1 MTNLYNG
8 ADFAQIIK
16 QYGTQPGEVAGG
28 SSPAECTGVAKK
40 RVFSAT
46 DIAKVSTSYVER
58 QNRTMRMSMRRFT
71 RQTNGFSKKAEDHA
85 HAVSLHSMHYNFC
98 RAHQTLAK
106 AAAGIKTTPAM
117 AAGPTDHVWTIE
129 EILGKM
135 DPRKSVTLRLT
146 HYRSVLGAWL
156 V

>member
-16 QYGTQPGEVAGG
+16 QYGTQPGEVARRY
-28 SSPAECTGVAKK
+28 SPAECTGVEKK
-40 RVFSAT
+40 RVFSAP
-46 DIAKVSTSYVER
+46 DIEKVSTSYVAR

-71 RQTNGFSKKAEDHA
+71 RQTNGFSKKAEDYT
-85 HAVSLHSMHYNFC
+85 HAVSLHFMQYNFC
-98 RAHQTLAK
+98 RAQKTLTK

-117 AAGPTDHVWTIE
+117 AAGLTDRVWTIE

-146 HYRSVLGAWL
+146 HYRSVLGA
-156 V
+156 